1 VAAAV
6 VYTENFE
13 SGTVGTE
20 WTTNSGS
27 LIVDTAPGGQKI
39 LGADDGLAEGLSN
52 QSVTLALTGLAA
64 HSKATVSFDFI
75 AIDSLDDD
83 EPFTVEVDG
92 ATVFGPVTFINRIG
106 GPTESSNATLT
117 GAPVSLVPRSTP
129 SHDPMR
135 SIVYR
140 LSYLTQLQQ

>member
-1 VAAAV
+1 MNNSVRSILFLASLSIYTESVAAAV

-64 HSKATVSFDFI
+64 HSKATVSPLTRWMTT
-75 AIDSLDDD
+75 SRSRWRWMVQRYLDRLLLL
-83 EPFTVEVDG
+83 TV
-92 ATVFGPVTFINRIG
+92 
-106 GPTESSNATLT
+106 
-117 GAPVSLVPRSTP
+117 LVALLKAVMPP
-129 SHDPMR
+129 
-135 SIVYR
+135 
-140 LSYLTQLQQ
+140 